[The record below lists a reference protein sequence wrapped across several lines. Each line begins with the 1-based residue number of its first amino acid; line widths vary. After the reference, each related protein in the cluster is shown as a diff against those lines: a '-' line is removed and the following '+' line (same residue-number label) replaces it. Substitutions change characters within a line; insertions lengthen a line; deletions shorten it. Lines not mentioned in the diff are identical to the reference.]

1 MNNNLNHTELVKM
14 IADFIKEKSSEDKE
28 KKYIPVGISNRHI
41 HLSQDDLETLFGEGY
56 KLNELKSLSQPG
68 QYAAKEVVSIAGPKG
83 YLANVRV
90 LGPVRKESQLEISKT
105 DGFTLGVKC
114 PVRESGNLRG
124 SGDICVIGPKGSI
137 ILKEKVII
145 SKRHI
150 HMNKDEANKFDVVNG
165 QTVSIVT
172 TGERRVV
179 FGEVLVRVHPDF
191 SLECHLDLDEANA
204 CGLSSGDTVEIK
216 HLVL

>member
-1 MNNNLNHTELVKM
+1 MDNNLDHRELVK
-14 IADFIKEKSSEDKE
+14 IITNLIKEKSNEDNE
-28 KKYIPVGISNRHI
+28 KKYIPVGVSNRHI
-41 HLSQDDLETLFGEGY
+41 HLSKEDLEVLFGEGY
-56 KLNELKSLSQPG
+56 KLNELKPLSQPG

-90 LGPVRKESQLEISKT
+90 LGPARRESQLEISKT

-114 PVRESGNLRG
+114 PVRESGNLKG

-145 SKRHI
+145 AKRHI
-150 HMNKDEANKFDVVNG
+150 HMNTDEANQFNVVDG
-165 QTVSIVT
+165 QIVSIVT
-172 TGERRVV
+172 TGERKAA

-191 SLECHLDLDEANA
+191 SLECHLDVDEANA
-204 CGLSSGDTVEIK
+204 CGLSSKDSVEIK
-216 HLVL
+216 HLAL